1 MTRARLSVMLMVLL
15 LAGVATPCDAQSE
28 LPVVY
33 VQVAPT
39 VTIHAEGEQYMRAS
53 PPLKGTTFGGA
64 LAVGAR
70 FSPEVGAE
78 ASITVDGT
86 QSDAQADIY
95 SGRTDY
101 TAESRDLLLDVNL
114 RFRPRGGSRI
124 EFTVGGGWAY
134 TRFARRDVVFSSP
147 ISGQTFPGVDVETSQ
162 WEPTVTGAMAVAVPL
177 SPRVELMPSIG
188 VRWLRRPFDTDAWYF
203 GVGRYSVLSTVAL
216 RLPR

>member
-1 MTRARLSVMLMVLL
+1 MTRARLSMMLMVLL

-53 PPLKGTTFGGA
+53 PPLAEPTFGGA
-64 LAVGAR
+64 LAIGAR

-78 ASITVDGT
+78 ASITMDGT
-86 QSDAQADIY
+86 QSDAQADVY

-101 TAESRDLLLDVNL
+101 TAESRDLLVDVNL

-134 TRFARRDVVFSSP
+134 TRFARRDVVFSSF
-147 ISGQTFPGVDVETSQ
+147 SGQTYPGIDVETSQ
-162 WEPTVTGAMAVAVPL
+162 WEPTVNGSMAVAVPL
-177 SPRVELMPSIG
+177 SPRVELVPSVG
-188 VRWLRRPFDTDAWYF
+188 VRWIRREFDTDAWYF
-203 GVGRYSVLSTVAL
+203 GVGRYSVVASVAL
-216 RLPR
+216 RLRR